1 MHTMRP
7 HHGGLW
13 LASLRARC
21 HSSQPSYVLT
31 RCPLQADA
39 FSFAVM
45 MWEMWAMKQVG
56 NEFSGSGLDEWL
68 VN

>member
-1 MHTMRP
+1 MHAMRP
-7 HHGGLW
+7 CHAALC
-13 LASLRARC
+13 LPSLRARC
-21 HSSQPSYVLT
+21 HSSQPSRVLP

-39 FSFAVM
+39 YSFAVM